1 MKKYIYTIS
10 AILAITSIAAC
21 SNDRTKT
28 LDDCP
33 VVASMVPYGTDS
45 LLFCE
50 QQLIKDTLDI
60 PLSLLAEDFEL
71 IRLDNQDEALV
82 GEQMVIVSDNFMLVW
97 NHDKNPVKMFDRK
110 GNFLGNLGAI
120 GQGPGEYKALYDAQI
135 DEANNRIYLQQWSSS
150 ELLVYDLQGN
160 TLPNIPLCMRVPKAK
175 LKINT
180 SDSLIAVMALPF
192 PDMPAVAWVQDF
204 KGNRKSSIDRDHH
217 TAYDFNSEVY
227 ACYNT
232 DAFDCLI
239 RYMMPT
245 REDTLYHYDYT
256 ENRLRPYLTMHFTD
270 TDPIPV
276 HTYLELPHHFTG
288 HMAEMAQI
296 SKNMFGTTGPINYI
310 IDKQTRKGAYMHLI
324 NDFLA
329 DEELPLLSFD
339 GSFPPFPNFRNGY
352 YILNIDPG
360 NLRDI
365 LEKKLKDGKFSPER
379 QQKLSELKDS
389 IQENDNN
396 YILLAK
402 LK

>member
-1 MKKYIYTIS
+1 MKEHIHTIF
-10 AILAITSIAAC
+10 AILILASSAAC
-21 SNDRTKT
+21 SDSHTKT
-28 LDDCP
+28 LEDCP
-33 VVASMVPYGTDS
+33 VVASMVPAGTDS
-45 LLFCE
+45 LFFCE

-82 GEQMVIVSDNFMLVW
+82 GEHMVILSDNFMLVW
-97 NHDKNPVKMFDRK
+97 TCPVKMFDRK
-110 GNFLGNLGAI
+110 GNFICNLGAV
-120 GQGPGEYKALYDAQI
+120 GQGPGEYQAVYDAQI
-135 DEANNRIYLQQWSSS
+135 DEANNRIYLLPWTSS
-150 ELLVYDLQGN
+150 ELLVYDLKGN
-160 TLPNIPLCMRVPKAK
+160 ILPNIPLCMRVPKAK
-175 LKINT
+175 LKINAA
-180 SDSLIAVMALPF
+180 DSLIAVMALPF

-217 TAYDFNSEVY
+217 TAYDYNSEVY

-245 REDTLYHYDYT
+245 REDTFYHYDYT
-256 ENRLRPYLTMHFTD
+256 ENRLRPYLTMRFTD

-296 SKNMFGTTGPINYI
+296 SKNMFGTTGTVNYI

-329 DEELPLLSFD
+329 DEKLPLLGFD

-352 YILNIDPG
+352 YILNMDPG

-365 LEKKLKDGKFSPER
+365 LDKRLKSGKLSLER
-379 QQKLSELKDS
+379 QQKLSELKTS
-389 IQENDNN
+389 IQEIDNN
-396 YILLAK
+396 YILLAR
-402 LK
+402 LKK

>member
-1 MKKYIYTIS
+1 MNKHLRNLSY
-10 AILAITSIAAC
+10 ILALAGILAC
-21 SNDRTKT
+21 SESRTKT

-33 VVASMVPYGTDS
+33 EVASIVPAGADS
-45 LLFCE
+45 MFVCE
-50 QQLIKDTLDI
+50 QGLMKDTLDI

-71 IRLDNQDEALV
+71 IRLDNREEALV
-82 GEQMVIVSDNFMLVW
+82 GEHMVIVSDNYMLVW
-97 NHDKNPVKMFDRK
+97 SSPVKMFDRK

-120 GQGPGEYKALYDAQI
+120 GQGPGEYQYVYDAQI
-135 DEANNRIYLQQWSSS
+135 DETNNRIYLLPWTSSQ
-150 ELLVYDLQGN
+150 LLSYDLQRN
-160 TLPNIPLCMRVPKAK
+160 TLPDIPLCMRIPKAK

-180 SDSLIAVMALPF
+180 TDSLIAVMALPF

-204 KGNRKSSIDRDHH
+204 KGNRKSSIDRSHH
-217 TAYDFNSEVY
+217 TAYDYNSEVY

-245 REDTLYHYDYT
+245 REDTLYHYDFAN
-256 ENRLRPYLTMHFTD
+256 NRLRPYLTMRFTV

-288 HMAEMAQI
+288 HMAEMTQV
-296 SKNMFGTTGPINYI
+296 SKNMFGTTGRVNYI
-310 IDKQTRKGAYMHLI
+310 IDKTTRKGAYMHLR

-339 GSFPPFPNFRNGY
+339 GGFPPFPNFRNGY

-365 LEKKLKDGKFSPER
+365 LDKRLKSGKLSPER
-379 QQKLSELKDS
+379 QQKLTELKAS
-389 IQENDNN
+389 IHENDNN